1 MVQLQLS
8 TLQQLMDSGFG
19 RPFPRHGLQL
29 LFWFANDCLTC
40 EVVHLVSVMKLVPD
54 CQPEKGFYGFH
65 LFGNVEEILP
75 VLSRSRNGRRKYA
88 YFEVGNLN
96 AETHPG
102 SADLPAYVREN
113 YELEGSCRDDNVD
126 RLIIG
131 YRVRTG
137 AVEVLFV
144 TEHDAAAVG
153 RFRPD
158 RTYRISWDLIR
169 VLQSPDLD
177 LSSFLTQVGYYEV
190 VRAGRGQ
197 YPDPELVFNMMTG
210 GFTPM
215 TQQNQAF
222 VVFSETFSRTFNMNV
237 EPSSCNRRGNLS
249 LHTNTKPRKPKPSGG
264 FTACPAGLHITTQLV
279 GGRRQRRPAED
290 GAVEDAQLPTL
301 NVMLDYVY

>member
-40 EVVHLVSVMKLVPD
+40 ELVPD

-75 VLSRSRNGRRKYA
+75 YA

-197 YPDPELVFNMMTG
+197 YPDPE
-210 GFTPM
+210 TPSFPRS
-215 TQQNQAF
+215 TSCWTTCTESA
-222 VVFSETFSRTFNMNV
+222 SRTFVTKRNTSADPADYFNPILHSV
-237 EPSSCNRRGNLS
+237 KNSRRNLDVLIS
-249 LHTNTKPRKPKPSGG
+249 YRLHFYFSEYLYHDYCHDNNENTSIRSK
-264 FTACPAGLHITTQLV
+264 T
-279 GGRRQRRPAED
+279 
-290 GAVEDAQLPTL
+290 
-301 NVMLDYVY
+301 